1 MLALA
6 LLCICL
12 FAIVRTLNSLLQG
25 NIRKGIK
32 KFINAEFPG
41 KCKYFTGYI
50 AIVIGMGLTILVQSS
65 SIFTSA
71 MTPLVGVGV
80 VSIERMY
87 PLTLGANIGTTTTG
101 IMAAMANDNTKD
113 LQNALQIAFC
123 HLFFNISGIILF
135 YPIPF
140 MRWPIPM
147 AKFLGN
153 ETAKYRWYA
162 IAYLIVVFFLTSTFG
177 VRSVC
182 RWLVRAGSSWLPYC
196 PFHFNHRHHK
206 IHSVQKAEHPSDEIT
221 ELEVSTQSRFGL
233 WPRTTK
239 SSPSA
244 RPNVARA
251 VGMGRRTVLR
261 IPWKQKSM
269 DSSMTLSQKSQRS
282 IRDYKADV
290 LTVL

>member
-1 MLALA
+1 
-6 LLCICL
+6 
-12 FAIVRTLNSLLQG
+12 
-25 NIRKGIK
+25 
-32 KFINAEFPG
+32 
-41 KCKYFTGYI
+41 
-50 AIVIGMGLTILVQSS
+50 MGLTILVQSS

-162 IAYLIVVFFLTSTFG
+162 IAYLIVVFFLLPL
-177 VRSVC
+177 
-182 RWLVRAGSSWLPYC
+182 LV
-196 PFHFNHRHHK
+196 
-206 IHSVQKAEHPSDEIT
+206 
-221 ELEVSTQSRFGL
+221 FGL
-233 WPRTTK
+233 
-239 SSPSA
+239 S
-244 RPNVARA
+244 VAGWYVLVA
-251 VGMGRRTVLR
+251 VGSPIALFILIIAIIKFIQYKKPSILPTKLQNWKFLPEPLRSLAPYNKVFTVC
-261 IPWKQKSM
+261 KTKCCTCCG
-269 DSSMTLSQKSQRS
+269 DEEKDRS
-282 IRDYKADV
+282 EKPMETKVNGQFNDV
-290 LTVL
+290 KPKEPTFNTRL